1 MLLSVQ
7 WLWPRREP
15 GFNKKEAGKQ
25 KNPLKMLNIILSANT
40 HETEFYKLLGQQE
53 ASGLTGIPC

>member
-1 MLLSVQ
+1 MVMAKK
-7 WLWPRREP
+7 RA
-15 GFNKKEAGKQ
+15 GVNKKEAGKQ

-53 ASGLTGIPC
+53 ASGLTGIAC